1 MLDICTFDS
10 GDYIFFAITII
21 LLLLSLV
28 SQVTKVIILSS
39 ESTVTLVLYNSRL
52 IESDIKT
59 LKALFESQFDCVN
72 SKESSRLF
80 RFLYVILLNK

>member
-28 SQVTKVIILSS
+28 SQITKVIILSS
-39 ESTVTLVLYNSRL
+39 ESTVT
-52 IESDIKT
+52 
-59 LKALFESQFDCVN
+59 QFYIIHD
-72 SKESSRLF
+72 
-80 RFLYVILLNK
+80 